1 MKKLPFLIITLL
13 SIIFLLILLFI
24 YKYLNDKFEIL
35 FYPMA
40 TLDILLIV
48 FSYYINISSSRG
60 KGVTLSH
67 YDISDY
73 SIDEAKQSEPII
85 KRIEKTKIDSFEP
98 VANEIL
104 YSLQTMEASVNILS
118 NSSEPEHKISA
129 ANLTINSIH
138 HIKDILGQNYYNLD
152 SETEESNISY
162 EIQNIRIKEN
172 VTQDFSIGIYSPY
185 DQDSLKLKLIL
196 QSSGFFVRMTDNS
209 QEILSSIEDKLIQLL
224 IISPTSENDDS
235 FKLCEIIRQKF
246 SFLDFPILI
255 IVNKYRS
262 YLVERCYDIKIN
274 DFLIRPFDLSV
285 LFGKIQI
292 LTYYLALNKQ
302 KEMLIKSE
310 KEKGASLYFI
320 THNVN
325 TPLTILLNEMH
336 RLSDFTSQGLQKQLQ
351 INSELALVP
360 QNQAQNRISQIQ
372 LDDIIANIQE
382 SANQIDIIIQN
393 VLNSYKISDGRF
405 LTNPKIINL
414 KEYLTMENKFL
425 ISKANYKHQS
435 FVFECSKKAPRVFCD
450 ENSLKGIYAN
460 LVDNA
465 IKYTKSGGHITVSIH
480 SDREFVYLDIID
492 DGQGIPKEKQIVLFN
507 RFANIG
513 SKPTGSEKTT
523 GLGLYVVNEI
533 CKLND
538 LELSYKENTKAE
550 HGSIFT
556 VKFRKIE

>member
-1 MKKLPFLIITLL
+1 MKKLPFLLTSLL

-40 TLDILLIV
+40 TLTILLII
-48 FSYYINISSSRG
+48 FSYYINTFSSG
-60 KGVTLSH
+60 NKGESLSD
-67 YDISDY
+67 YVISDY
-73 SIDEAKQSEPII
+73 IIDETKQSEPII

-118 NSSEPEHKISA
+118 NSTEPEHKLSA
-129 ANLTINSIH
+129 ANLTISSIH
-138 HIKDILGQNYYNLD
+138 HIKDILGQNLYNLD
-152 SETEESNISY
+152 SETEENNISY
-162 EIQNIRIKEN
+162 EFQTIRINEN
-172 VTQDFSIGIYSPY
+172 VSQDFSIGIYSPY
-185 DQDSLKLKLIL
+185 DQENLKLKLIL

-224 IISPTSENDDS
+224 IISPKSENDDS

-246 SFLDFPILI
+246 FFLDFPILI
-255 IVNKYRS
+255 IVNKYRT
-262 YLVERCYDIKIN
+262 YLIEKCYNIQIN
-274 DFLIRPFDLSV
+274 DILIRPFDLSV
-285 LFGKIQI
+285 LFGKIMI
-292 LTYYLALNKQ
+292 LTSYLALNKE
-302 KEMLIKSE
+302 KEALIKSE

-325 TPLTILLNEMH
+325 TPLTILLNEIH
-336 RLSDFTSQGLQKQLQ
+336 RLSDFTQAELQNLRQG
-351 INSELALVP
+351 NSELALESQK
-360 QNQAQNRISQIQ
+360 QNGISLIQ
-372 LDDIIANIQE
+372 FNDIIANIQE

-425 ISKANYKHQS
+425 ISKANYKQQS
-435 FVFECSKKAPRVFCD
+435 FVFECTKKAPRVFCD

-465 IKYTKSGGHITVSIH
+465 IKYTRAGGHITVSIH
-480 SDREFVYLDIID
+480 SDREFIYLDIID

-513 SKPTGSEKTT
+513 SKPTGAEKST

-538 LELSYKENTKAE
+538 LELTYKENTKAE